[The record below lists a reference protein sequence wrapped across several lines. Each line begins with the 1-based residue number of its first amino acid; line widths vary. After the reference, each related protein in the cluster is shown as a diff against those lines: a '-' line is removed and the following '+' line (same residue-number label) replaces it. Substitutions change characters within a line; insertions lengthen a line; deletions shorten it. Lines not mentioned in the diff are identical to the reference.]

1 VALNT
6 ITLTL
11 ILLQIAD
18 ICRAKNIFVLTLD
31 EIIENNIALAVF
43 IGKSFNLVE
52 YKLQIPNIYKKNYL
66 KNQN

>member
-31 EIIENNIALAVF
+31 EIFENNIALAVF

>member
-1 VALNT
+1 MF
-6 ITLTL
+6 

-43 IGKSFNLVE
+43 IGKNFNLV
-52 YKLQIPNIYKKNYL
+52 KCKPQIDQNQAFYYL
-66 KNQN
+66 PLLSC